1 MKKTALMLAAIIMMA
16 ICLPSCGGNDDDN
29 NNSNNT
35 NPTETEVETI
45 SLKYLRSFLSMTKAQ
60 AQDTILSK
68 GYVSLKDTTY
78 DGVNIYTYI
87 KVNTSHDT
95 TVFGVMCYSTY
106 ILASVYMTSNSS
118 NSKLLTAFKS
128 WSNEMYSWS
137 NQYSNANY
145 QGTIN
150 DSTYNTHSTFLENL
164 NIMDISLIN
173 QADEGFIPSQTNM
186 VTATYMDRDFDI
198 NSMLNDQKSMRKTN
212 PKMVGLMTIDAS
224 SVMGKSQAHKVCRI
238 MRNMF
243 K

>member
-1 MKKTALMLAAIIMMA
+1 MKKTVLMLAAIMMMA

-45 SLKYLRSFLSMTKAQ
+45 SLKYLRSFLSMTKTQ
-60 AQDTILSK
+60 AQDTLLSK

-87 KVNTSHDT
+87 KVNTNHDT

-106 ILASVYMTSNSS
+106 VLASVYMTSNND

-128 WSNEMYSWS
+128 WSSQMLSWS
-137 NQYSNANY
+137 SQYSNVSY

-150 DSTYNTHSTFLENL
+150 DSTYTTHDIFLENL
-164 NIMDISLIN
+164 NNMNISLIKE
-173 QADEGFIPSQTNM
+173 ADEGFIPSQTNM
-186 VTATYMDRDFDI
+186 VTATYMDRNFDI
-198 NSMLNDQKSMRKTN
+198 SSMLNNEKSMIKTN
-212 PKMVGLMTIDAS
+212 PKMIGLMTIDAS
-224 SVMGKSQAHKVCRI
+224 SVMGKSQAKKVCRI
-238 MRNMF
+238 MRNIF